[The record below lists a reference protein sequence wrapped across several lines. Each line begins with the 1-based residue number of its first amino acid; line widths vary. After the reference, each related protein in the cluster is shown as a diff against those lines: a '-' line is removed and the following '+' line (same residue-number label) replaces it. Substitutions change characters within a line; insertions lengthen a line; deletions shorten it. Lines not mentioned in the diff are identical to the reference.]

1 MDASIIENEI
11 YEQVSQG
18 LADLQ
23 GRMSF
28 HKDHILVI
36 GTSTSEVIGKD
47 IGTAGTE
54 EVAKA
59 IFRALQFFQKK
70 TGVQL
75 AFQCCEHLNR
85 ALLVEENTQRQYN
98 LEQVSV
104 IPVPRAGG
112 SMAAYAYKQLKK
124 PVMVEFISANAGI
137 DIGDTLIGMHLK
149 HVAIPVRSRVKL
161 VGHAHLTMAI
171 TRPKLIGGER
181 AHYISENQ
189 GGKCE

>member
-1 MDASIIENEI
+1 MDASIIEKEI
-11 YEQVSQG
+11 FEQVSQG

-23 GRMSF
+23 ENMSF

-54 EVAKA
+54 KVASA
-59 IFRALQFFQKK
+59 IFQALQIFQQK

-85 ALLVEENTQRQYN
+85 ALLVEENTQRKYN

-104 IPVPRAGG
+104 IPVPGAGG
-112 SMAAYAYKQLKK
+112 SMAAYAYKQLKT
-124 PVMVEFISANAGI
+124 PVVVEFISANAGI

-149 HVAIPVRSRVKL
+149 HVAIPIRSRVKR
-161 VGHAHLTMAI
+161 VGHANLTMAT
-171 TRPKLIGGER
+171 TRPKLIGGGR
-181 AHYISENQ
+181 AHYIPENQ

>member
-1 MDASIIENEI
+1 MAASEIEKEI
-11 YEQVSQG
+11 YGQVSQG
-18 LADLQ
+18 LTDLEK
-23 GRMSF
+23 RISF

-59 IFRALQFFQKK
+59 IFQALQLFQKK

-85 ALLVEENTQRQYN
+85 ALVVEETTQKQYN
-98 LEQVSV
+98 LEQVSA

-112 SMAAYAYKQLKK
+112 SMAAYAYKQLKT
-124 PVMVEFISANAGI
+124 PVIVEFISANAGI

-149 HVAIPVRSRVKL
+149 HVAIPIRSQVKL
-161 VGHAHLTMAI
+161 IGHAHLTMAI

-181 AHYISENQ
+181 AHYIPETQ